1 MNANAVAKHYG
12 SLSPEERFRLILA
25 ASARGDE
32 AERER
37 LVNAGGRI
45 TLSMRDHSPYAHSFS
60 ELNLL
65 VFVELLEQ
73 AAGYFEAFFRA
84 DEAAD
89 IFGGEAGEEG
99 EGDDTEDGP
108 DAEGTMGGK
117 GDLTPAQR
125 ALDLALALGFML
137 RTKAEGWKLWCE
149 RLKLPPFL
157 FWEELPG
164 FDRLQRA
171 LALAE
176 KAAFVSEGF
185 LQWLNRVRPEGSPV
199 LSAVPLSVE
208 GVADAIEHMFQN
220 RVEWWGGS

>member
-1 MNANAVAKHYG
+1 MLDRILYAG
-12 SLSPEERFRLILA
+12 SSGRKGFCKLA
-25 ASARGDE
+25 
-32 AERER
+32 
-37 LVNAGGRI
+37 
-45 TLSMRDHSPYAHSFS
+45 
-60 ELNLL
+60 
-65 VFVELLEQ
+65 
-73 AAGYFEAFFRA
+73 
-84 DEAAD
+84 
-89 IFGGEAGEEG
+89 
-99 EGDDTEDGP
+99 
-108 DAEGTMGGK
+108 
-117 GDLTPAQR
+117 
-125 ALDLALALGFML
+125 
-137 RTKAEGWKLWCE
+137 
-149 RLKLPPFL
+149 LKLPPFL